1 MPLLSLENIV
11 VGFGHPPLLD
21 RADLHVEPGER
32 VVLVGRNGCGKSTLL
47 RIAAGE
53 LTPDAGTRRLQ
64 PGARVRRLAQ
74 EVPDDLAGSVLEVV
88 AGGLDPHDL
97 AAYWQTRGDAGP
109 SNDHAETAELG
120 WQAHARVER
129 VMGLLELPR
138 DADVATLSGGWKR
151 RVLLGR
157 ALAADPDLLLLDEPT
172 NHLDIAAIEWLERF
186 LHNWPGAVV
195 LVTHDRAFLR
205 RLATRIVLVDR
216 GRLTSWPGNYET
228 FLRRR
233 EAAEEAE
240 RKADAAFDRVLAE
253 EEAWIRQGIK
263 ARRTRNEGRVRR
275 LLDLRE
281 ERRRRRSGP
290 GRAELQ
296 IREANASSREVFRA
310 KDAAFAW
317 PGGAPIIHDFSVTIV
332 RGDRVGVVGP
342 NGCGKTT
349 LIRLLLG
356 QLAPSE
362 GFVRVGKN
370 LEVTFFDQ
378 HRAQLDE
385 AGTVMSN
392 VAEGNDMIETRD
404 GPRHVIGYLKD
415 FLFTADRA
423 RSPVS
428 VLSGGERHRLLLARL
443 FRQPTNVLVMD
454 EPTNDLDVE
463 TLELLEELFAEYSG
477 TLLVVSHDRDFLD
490 HVATSI
496 LAIEDGGRVIEY
508 DGGWSDYLR
517 QRPAA
522 LSPELAAQPR
532 AKPVAAAPAA
542 AAGPRKLTWKEAREL
557 ESLPAH
563 IEALESELAAVQSQ
577 LGDPAFYAARDAA
590 AISAAGERLRRLEA
604 ERNVAYARWE
614 ELESRPT

>member
-1 MPLLSLENIV
+1 MPLLSLEDIV
-11 VGFGHPPLLD
+11 VGFGHPPLFEGI
-21 RADLHVEPGER
+21 DLHVEPGER

-47 RIAAGE
+47 RIAAGD
-53 LTPDAGTRRLQ
+53 LPPDAGTRRLQ
-64 PGARVRRLAQ
+64 PGAKVRRLAQ
-74 EVPDDLAGSVLEVV
+74 EVPDDLSGSVIELV
-88 AGGLDPHDL
+88 AGGLDPHEA
-97 AAYWQTRGDAGP
+97 AAYWRTRAGEG
-109 SNDHAETAELG
+109 AEIAADVAELG
-120 WQAHARVER
+120 WQVHARLER
-129 VMGLLELPR
+129 VLGLLELPR
-138 DADVATLSGGWKR
+138 DADAATLSGGWKR

-186 LHNWPGAVV
+186 LLGWPGAIV

-205 RLATRIVLVDR
+205 RLATRIVLIDR
-216 GRLTSWPGNYET
+216 GRATSWPGDYET

-233 EAAEEAE
+233 EAAEAVE
-240 RKADAAFDRVLAE
+240 RKAEAAFDRILAE
-253 EEAWIRQGIK
+253 EEVWIRQGIK

-275 LLDLRE
+275 LIELRE

-296 IREANASSREVFRA
+296 IREAEASSREVFRT
-310 KDAAFAW
+310 KGAAFAW
-317 PGGAPIIHDFSVTIV
+317 PGASPIISDLNVTIV
-332 RGDRVGVVGP
+332 RGDRIGIVGP

-356 QLAPSE
+356 ELAPTA

-385 AGTVMSN
+385 SGTVMSN
-392 VAEGNDMIETRD
+392 VAAGNDMVETAD

-415 FLFTADRA
+415 FLFSADRA

-463 TLELLEELFAEYSG
+463 TLELLEELLAEYKG

-496 LAIEDGGRVIEY
+496 LAMESGGRVVEY
-508 DGGWSDYLR
+508 DGGWSDYQR
-517 QRPAA
+517 QRPAPPTTR
-522 LSPELAAQPR
+522 PE
-532 AKPVAAAPAA
+532 AAPARA
-542 AAGPRKLTWKEAREL
+542 TPRLRPTAEGPRKLTWKETREL
-557 ESLPAH
+557 EGLPAL
-563 IEALESELAAVQSQ
+563 IETLEADLAAVQTQ
-577 LGDPAFYAARDAA
+577 LGDPDFYAARDAA
-590 AISAAGERLRRLEA
+590 AIHAATQRLHALAA
-604 ERNVAYARWE
+604 ERDTAYARWAD
-614 ELESRPT
+614 LESRSV